1 MKARLIIAGIVLV
14 LAMAVAPAALAA
26 PPCTT
31 THVSGNWSWVN
42 NSATITTLDN
52 GDMLVDGD
60 EYGTWTGTF
69 AGSSY
74 DVFEMT
80 FAPPLEGPEWGAA
93 WGTLTA
99 TFKGKVGGKNGHM
112 TMFFTIRE
120 AANSTV
126 MTGTWVILSG
136 TKALKH
142 VSGSGTW
149 VSSGF
154 DSSATYAGMIRWKGS
169 DGCRL
174 PHHEAIGSGCRQA
187 AMRAVR

>member
-1 MKARLIIAGIVLV
+1 MTKVRAAVLLGCVAAVLALVLV
-14 LAMAVAPAALAA
+14 AAAGAA
-26 PPCTT
+26 PPGSRTP
-31 THVSGNWSWVN
+31 VSGHWTWIN
-42 NSATITTLDN
+42 NGATVADLDT
-52 GDMLVDGD
+52 GEQVVSGD

-69 AGSSY
+69 KGTSY

-80 FAPPLEGPEWGAA
+80 FAPPIWVTEADKEWGRA

-99 TFKGKVGGKNGHM
+99 TFKGTIGGKRGM
-112 TMFFTIRE
+112 ATIYFTIRE
-120 AANSTV
+120 EANTWV

-154 DSSATYAGMIRWKGS
+154 DSSADYSGTIRWK
-169 DGCRL
+169 
-174 PHHEAIGSGCRQA
+174 
-187 AMRAVR
+187 

>member
-1 MKARLIIAGIVLV
+1 MTKARAAVLLVCVAVV
-14 LAMAVAPAALAA
+14 LAVVLAPAAGAA
-26 PPCTT
+26 PRGCTT
-31 THVSGNWSWVN
+31 AVNGHWTWEN
-42 NSATITTLDN
+42 NSATVMDLET
-52 GDMLVDGD
+52 GEQVFSGD

-69 AGSSY
+69 TGTSY

-80 FAPPLEGPEWGAA
+80 FAPPLWQEDADTEWGAA

-99 TFKGKVGGKNGHM
+99 TFTGRMGGKPGTA
-112 TMFFTIRE
+112 TMYFTIRE
-120 AANSTV
+120 AANTWV

-154 DSSATYAGMIRWKGS
+154 DSSADYSGTLRWK
-169 DGCRL
+169 
-174 PHHEAIGSGCRQA
+174 
-187 AMRAVR
+187 